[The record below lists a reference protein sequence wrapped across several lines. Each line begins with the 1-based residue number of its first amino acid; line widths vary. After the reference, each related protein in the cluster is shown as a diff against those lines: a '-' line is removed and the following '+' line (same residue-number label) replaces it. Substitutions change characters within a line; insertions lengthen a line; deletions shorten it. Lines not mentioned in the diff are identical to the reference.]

1 VLEPPS
7 PSRPGSRLGAARS
20 EALAGLA
27 LGGGLTLLFWAVA
40 AWSGSLTIPHNDAWG
55 YDKVAF
61 GLAETGRLE
70 LVGWN
75 RPALVG
81 LWAVEWPFLVV
92 FGASFVVTQSV
103 VAAFSVL
110 GLASTWWVLRWFLS
124 RSDALVGVLLVAVW
138 PGYALLAT
146 SSMAEV
152 PAMALATASLALG
165 LAAVGRGHVAFP
177 ALAGSLVIGFW
188 AVTVRDQSIAA
199 PLAVGFVALVVARDE
214 RTRWRV
220 LSALVAFAT
229 TVVAFEFW
237 RRSLPH
243 ADSPTIDLAPPRR
256 ALESLGAALLTG
268 GVAVAPLL
276 GYVAA
281 FWSRHRPGRA
291 SLIAGACVAA
301 PFALA
306 WGAPRL
312 RSGEVPRLVGN
323 YFAPDGAYT
332 SAAWGARPMIVP
344 DALWMLVIVVAVVG
358 ATVMVTL
365 VVDQVA
371 RVSRDFGRRARGG
384 RGRVRALYEVL
395 HSADPGVLVLVVYV
409 MIMVTIIVLQVLIGG
424 RIFDRYLLPLWLP
437 LAVFAARLAGGPARR
452 GTVLVTTVGLTL
464 LAVVSALVTLNAYAF
479 DRARWRTAERLVAE
493 GMSADDI
500 DAGIEWLGW
509 NADEPLRPGVER
521 PPVVG
526 WWDGRMLP
534 GTRRCAV
541 VAASR
546 LQGPG
551 LAPLALVSYRRYL
564 IGLGPFDNV
573 VVHVN
578 TACRE
583 LDAPNHDPSSK

>member
-1 VLEPPS
+1 M
-7 PSRPGSRLGAARS
+7 GSARS
-20 EALAGLA
+20 ELLAGLA

-81 LWAVEWPFLVV
+81 LWAVESPCLVV

-199 PLAVGFVALVVARDE
+199 PLAVGFVALVVARDG
-214 RTRWRV
+214 RTQWRV
-220 LSALVAFAT
+220 LGALAAFAT
-229 TVVAFEFW
+229 TIVAFEVW

-243 ADSPTIDLAPPRR
+243 ADSPTLDLTPPRR

-276 GYVAA
+276 GYVAV
-281 FWSRHRPGRA
+281 FWSGHKPGRA

-301 PFALA
+301 LLLVG
-306 WGAPRL
+306 WGARPL
-312 RSGEVPRLVGN
+312 RGGDVPRLVGN

-332 SAAWGARPMIVP
+332 SAARGARPMIVP
-344 DALWMLVIVVAVVG
+344 DALWALVIVAAVAG
-358 ATVMVTL
+358 TTVMVTL
-365 VVDQVA
+365 VVDEVA
-371 RVSRDFGRRARGG
+371 RVSRDFARRARGRPG
-384 RGRVRALYEVL
+384 TVRALYERL

-409 MIMVTIIVLQVLIGG
+409 MITVSIIVLQVLIGG
-424 RIFDRYLLPLWLP
+424 RVFDRYLLPLLLP
-437 LAVFAARLAGGPARR
+437 LAVFAARLAGGRARR
-452 GTVLVTTVGLTL
+452 GTVHVATVGLTL
-464 LAVVSALVTLNAYAF
+464 LAVISALVTLNAWAF
-479 DRARWRTAERLVAE
+479 DHARWRTADRLVAE
-493 GMSADDI
+493 GMSADHI

-526 WWDGRMLP
+526 WWDGRAFP
-534 GTRRCAV
+534 GTRSCVV

-546 LQGPG
+546 LQEPG
-551 LAPLALVSYRRYL
+551 LAPLALVSYRRYR
-564 IGLGPFDNV
+564 IGLGPLDRV
-573 VVHVN
+573 VVHAN
-578 TACRE
+578 AACRE
-583 LDAPNHDPSSK
+583 LDLRSHDRSPK